1 MKQVGFF
8 LLIVGGVLILIY
20 TFYHLIA
27 FMLTKSWFLLM
38 LGLIIAF
45 IGLVFLLVSAL
56 LERSKKEDFKEVDK

>member
-1 MKQVGFF
+1 MKQLGFF

-20 TFYHLIA
+20 TFYHLIV

-45 IGLVFLLVSAL
+45 FGLVFLLVSAL
-56 LERSKKEDFKEVDK
+56 QERSKKEDFKEVDK